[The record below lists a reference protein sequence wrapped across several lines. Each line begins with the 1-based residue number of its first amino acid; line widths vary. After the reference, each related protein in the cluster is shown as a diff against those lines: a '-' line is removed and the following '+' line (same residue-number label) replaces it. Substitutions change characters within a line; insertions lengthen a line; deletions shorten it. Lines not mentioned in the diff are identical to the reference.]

1 MTKFLNQKQMKKIF
15 LPIVFATVV
24 MVSSTQK
31 VTAQGE
37 FSNPTIFVGSVVTD
51 LAKSVDFYTNIIGM
65 TKTGSFSV
73 DGQKSKELGLTDGRP
88 IDVTVLKLEDSPQAN
103 EWKLMSFGTKPG
115 HKKPGYIHDDTGM
128 QYITILV
135 NHLTPVLERIEKNN
149 IKILS
154 GKPSQLDAE
163 RFFILVQDPDGT
175 FIELIGPK

>member
-1 MTKFLNQKQMKKIF
+1 MKNFVVILLFFSFAIATK
-15 LPIVFATVV
+15 
-24 MVSSTQK
+24 
-31 VTAQGE
+31 AQNNPSGE

-51 LAKSVDFYTNIIGM
+51 LDKSVDFYTNIIGLK
-65 TKTGSFSV
+65 KTGAFSV
-73 DGQKSKELGLTDGRP
+73 DGEKAKELGLTDGKK

-115 HKKPGYIHDDTGM
+115 HKKPNYLNDDTGM

-135 NHLTPVLERIEKNN
+135 NHLDPIMKRIEKND

-154 GKPSQLDAE
+154 GKPSKLDDN

>member
-1 MTKFLNQKQMKKIF
+1 MKTYLITLFFVSVIF
-15 LPIVFATVV
+15 
-24 MVSSTQK
+24 VS
-31 VTAQGE
+31 TAQKAPAPGD

-65 TKTGSFSV
+65 TKTSTFSV
-73 DGQKSKELGLTDGRP
+73 DGVKAKELGLTDGRP

-115 HKKPGYIHDDTGM
+115 HKKPKYLHDDTGM

-135 NHLTPVLERIEKNN
+135 NHLNPIIERIEKNN

-154 GKPSQLDAE
+154 GKPSELSE
-163 RFFILVQDPDGT
+163 GRFFILVQDPDGT
-175 FIELIGPK
+175 FIELIGPR

>member
-1 MTKFLNQKQMKKIF
+1 MKTYLLSLIFVSFIFISNAQKA
-15 LPIVFATVV
+15 PVP
-24 MVSSTQK
+24 
-31 VTAQGE
+31 GD

-65 TKTGSFSV
+65 KKTGAFSV
-73 DGQKSKELGLTDGRP
+73 DGVKAKDLGLTDGRK

-115 HKKPGYIHDDTGM
+115 HKTPKYLHDDTGM

-135 NHLTPVLERIEKNN
+135 NHLTPVMERIEKNN

-154 GKPSQLDAE
+154 GKPSDLGE
-163 RFFILVQDPDGT
+163 GRFFILVQDPDGT
-175 FIELIGPK
+175 FVELIGPK

>member
-1 MTKFLNQKQMKKIF
+1 MKTYLITILFLSVFLNSSAQKA
-15 LPIVFATVV
+15 PAPE
-24 MVSSTQK
+24 
-31 VTAQGE
+31 E

-65 TKTGSFSV
+65 TKTGAFSV
-73 DGQKSKELGLTDGRP
+73 DGVKAKELGLTDGRSV
-88 IDVTVLKLEDSPQAN
+88 DVTVLKLKDSPQAN

-115 HKKPGYIHDDTGM
+115 HKKPNYLHDDTGM

-135 NHLTPVLERIEKNN
+135 NHLIPIIERIEKNN

-154 GKPSQLDAE
+154 GKPSKLGE
-163 RFFILVQDPDGT
+163 GRFFILVQDPDGT